1 MACSGP
7 RKNNANCCDSQADQT
22 PCTDGNLACR
32 VNCEMCPDGNMPNL
46 ACCVDGEQ
54 VLRCGIVV

>member
-22 PCTDGNLACR
+22 LCTDGNLACR

-46 ACCVDGEQ
+46 AYWVDGEQ
-54 VLRCGIVV
+54 WWG